1 MPRVQSAINGWVRM
15 VCGGFNTW
23 IGAQAIEETGV
34 AILLVK
40 SSFILSLLCSSC
52 TCTVKLAVGHPS
64 LLLMASLR
72 SHRSPPP
79 LLDWSQGRMS
89 SLND

>member
-34 AILLVK
+34 AILLEV
-40 SSFILSLLCSSC
+40 FIYIE
-52 TCTVKLAVGHPS
+52 LA
-64 LLLMASLR
+64 LQLMYLY
-72 SHRSPPP
+72 P
-79 LLDWSQGRMS
+79 
-89 SLND
+89 